1 MVKFFGGNG
10 KPFISKKAKRFVRE
24 KHSVR
29 FRMIRKDECSRYV
42 ESQPILLHGRYTS
55 M

>member
-10 KPFISKKAKRFVRE
+10 QVFISKKTKRLVWE

-29 FRMIRKDECSRYV
+29 FKIIGKDESAR
-42 ESQPILLHGRYTS
+42 
-55 M
+55 

>member
-10 KPFISKKAKRFVRE
+10 KPFISKRKKICQE

-29 FRMIRKDECSRYV
+29 FGMIRKDESSRYV
-42 ESQPILLHGRYTS
+42 ESQLILSHGRYTT